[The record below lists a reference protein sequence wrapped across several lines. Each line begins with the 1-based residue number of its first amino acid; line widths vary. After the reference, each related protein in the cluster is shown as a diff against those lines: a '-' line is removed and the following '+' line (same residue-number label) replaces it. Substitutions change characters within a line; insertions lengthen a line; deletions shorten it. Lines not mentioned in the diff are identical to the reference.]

1 MPSLLAQV
9 PVDEVLLDHQMSNI
23 LPSDEL
29 NAVHKAEHAAAYTA
43 ARAALRMEK
52 LLEKNVTLRSADSD
66 RLATIN

>member
-1 MPSLLAQV
+1 
-9 PVDEVLLDHQMSNI
+9 MSNI